1 MYKVIKY
8 NNYYFKNKYIRS
20 SVSNSVNF
28 KNLEDAKN
36 FIKNVKLN
44 YIENKKDISVF
55 ESIQCVI
62 NSNSTN
68 YKIFY
73 KYINKDLKMEV
84 SNLWNPFLK

>member
-1 MYKVIKY
+1 MYKVTKY

-62 NSNSTN
+62 NSNKTD

-73 KYINKDLKMEV
+73 KYIDKDFKMEV
-84 SNLWNPFLK
+84 SNL